1 MIMKKRNCKKGSAM
15 VTTILVILLVC
26 ALVAT
31 MLTLSMYDTSLA
43 KITDLNATRM
53 NQLDML
59 TDLFLKYNTVPAKD
73 FGFHINVYYY
83 ENGNSTMT
91 VRLKETSTLCEMIVE
106 QRNGELIKRIYNAPY
121 YHTESVC
128 NRTIGIHNEQDAKP
142 MLTLTLPK
150 SMVSAN
156 GPFYIYGKIKLER
169 AIHNDGGTPR
179 AFVNLQVDSKADYTV
194 MTLNGNTD
202 GWVNLQKEDGTPLKF
217 DKVPS
222 TSLKMIVGLD
232 NTSGDVTISDLVV
245 VNSQNKVCYSLAN
258 DATLNAVGDV
268 RAILSANKHWS
279 RPNYNHYTTAYPIST
294 QDPDNYMPKRVISL
308 NQPNYVCN
316 GETFFALYKSALRDD
331 PEGGAGYYYITGRIR
346 TTITGRAELCDT
358 AGDSPTAMLLDVHGS
373 YDHDNDDTTPDYIS
387 TYPAGTSPNSESMFY
402 VTSGYWAP
410 LLGRNGEY
418 FKFYVP
424 ADCERSGE
432 DYIKFTLWAAMGSFD
447 VADIR
452 VYKLAS
458 KTATPNPAS
467 DVCVYD
473 MELDNTLSDATFPN
487 CSIGSERKINGVWSI
502 HWLSYHENPAYA
514 DKLDYDAYPGDFTVS
529 TMANPIAVQH
539 DKVKHYDLPEFPNK
553 IGQTYTSQ

>member
-43 KITDLNATRM
+43 KVTDINATRM

-59 TDLFLKYNTVPAKD
+59 TDLFLKYNTVPSKD

-91 VRLKETSTLCEMIVE
+91 VRMKESSTLCEMIVE

-128 NRTIGIHNEQDAKP
+128 NRTIGIHNEVDAKP

-179 AFVNLQVDSKADYTV
+179 VFVNLQVDNKGDYTV
-194 MTLNGNTD
+194 MTLNDNTD

-222 TSLKMIVGLD
+222 TSLKLIVGMD

-245 VNSQNKVCYSLAN
+245 VNNKGTVCYSLAN

-268 RAILSANKHWS
+268 RAILSNNKRWS
-279 RPNYNHYTTAYPIST
+279 RPNNNHYTTEYPIST
-294 QDPDNYMPKRVISL
+294 QDPDNYLPKRVLSL

-316 GETFFALYKSALRDD
+316 GETFIALYKSTLRDV
-331 PEGGAGYYYITGRIR
+331 PNGGAGYYYITGRVR
-346 TTITGRAELCDT
+346 TTITGRAELCDK
-358 AGDSPTAMLLDVHGS
+358 AGDSPTAMLLDVHGY
-373 YDHDNDDTTPDYIS
+373 YDHDNDELTPDFCS
-387 TYPAGTSPNSESMFY
+387 AYPSGTTTNDSVFY
-402 VTSGYWAP
+402 ATSGCWSP
-410 LLGRNGEY
+410 LLNRDGGY
-418 FKFYVP
+418 YKFYVP

-452 VYKLAS
+452 VYKLPNQS
-458 KTATPNPAS
+458 ATPNPSS
-467 DVCVYD
+467 DICVYN
-473 MELDNTLSDATFPN
+473 MEADNSLSDATFPN
-487 CSIGSERKINGVWSI
+487 CDMGGERKINDFWSI
-502 HWLSYHENPAYA
+502 HWLSYQKNAAYA
-514 DKLDYDAYPGDFTVS
+514 DKLDYTKYPGDFTVS
-529 TMANPIAVQH
+529 SIVNPIAVNH
-539 DKVKHYDLPEFPNK
+539 LIKHYVLPVFPNK
-553 IGQTYTSQ
+553 IGQTYKPQ